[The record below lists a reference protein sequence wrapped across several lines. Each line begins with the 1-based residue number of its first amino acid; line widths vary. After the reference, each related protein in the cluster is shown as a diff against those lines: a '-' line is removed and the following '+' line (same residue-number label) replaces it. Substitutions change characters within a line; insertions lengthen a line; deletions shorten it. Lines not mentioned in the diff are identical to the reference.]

1 MDIRA
6 PFEILFLS
14 DFREHLKTL
23 WSPSRAVLLFGLE
36 KTNTKL
42 INRSL
47 GLWTVASAQMI
58 PNVISRTVTWRSL
71 QFCRHATARQF
82 NLKYVQ
88 FISILK
94 FTFHY
99 IPLVLLSWL
108 PKETMWNGTGTVAG
122 SCLDTFNTFIM
133 LIIIWFPKAPQC
145 SASWIILVPAP
156 CENLARWLSWHLHL
170 SLRQISASSENEATT
185 TTSSGENFYNWY
197 QLVYKKGCRCLPHV
211 LSSKFHAANLSSIM
225 AKSSTFVM
233 ADFVSWCQVP
243 SMQGRFIDTPSA
255 QNQW

>member
-58 PNVISRTVTWRSL
+58 PNVISRTVTWRYSL

-88 FISILK
+88 FWSLHSII
-94 FTFHY
+94 FHWSCACTC
-99 IPLVLLSWL
+99 LDS
-108 PKETMWNGTGTVAG
+108 PKKPCETVPKQC
-122 SCLDTFNTFIM
+122 SCLDTF
-133 LIIIWFPKAPQC
+133 IIWFPKAPQC
-145 SASWIILVPAP
+145 SASWIILVPTP

-170 SLRQISASSENEATT
+170 SLRQIS
-185 TTSSGENFYNWY
+185 TSSGENFYNWY
-197 QLVYKKGCRCLPHV
+197 RLV
-211 LSSKFHAANLSSIM
+211 
-225 AKSSTFVM
+225 
-233 ADFVSWCQVP
+233 
-243 SMQGRFIDTPSA
+243 
-255 QNQW
+255 